1 MIGKNGEIFYITDS
15 EAEGEEENK
24 KRKLNNI

>member
-15 EAEGEEENK
+15 EGENEGKKKSKNK
-24 KRKLNNI
+24 